1 MERSAEMIGV
11 DTNVLL
17 RFLVEDEPDQNRQAK
32 DFLSA
37 CTQEVPAYV
46 SAVTLAETVW
56 ILNRRLKFLMRGIA
70 EMVRALL
77 EADEIVL
84 EHAEELGLLL
94 HQQPVPSADFAD
106 YLIAW
111 SNGRAGCS
119 RTMTFDKRAAKSV
132 PGMELLQ

>member
-1 MERSAEMIGV
+1 MIGV

-17 RFLVEDEPDQNRQAK
+17 RFLVDDDPDQNRLAK

-37 CTQEVPAYV
+37 CTQDVPAYV

-56 ILNRRLKFLMRGIA
+56 ILNRRMKFPLQGIA

-77 EADEIVL
+77 ESDEIIL

-94 HQQPVPSADFAD
+94 HQQPVPPADFAD

-111 SNGRAGCS
+111 SNSRAGCS
-119 RTMTFDKRAAKSV
+119 RTLTFDKRAAKSV